1 MNKLYLI
8 FLFGVLICACA
19 GGSEA
24 PGYGVIDLEDAFD
37 NNSEYVNLSK
47 YASSVEYIPLE
58 TNEEANIGN
67 SMRAV
72 IGKDKV
78 YINFWPYITICMFD
92 VSSGEYLRKFNRHG
106 RGPGEYVAC
115 SIFAIAEGGNKL
127 IVEGFNK
134 FLIYNSEDSCIHVIH
149 NDADQ
154 IGYGNRIFPNDL
166 NGAFFFN
173 ESRTEYLSGSYEPVL
188 REYSTLIDSTG
199 VVSRTLLGSRG
210 DGYSHRSKFFSYNGR
225 VKAINSGRDT
235 IYNLTPEN
243 DISVEYAITLGKYE
257 NFKKLTHVEDRDY
270 FYEPA
275 LSEIFETEKF
285 LLMVGVLP
293 ENRLPQIFTEKYNK
307 HGKSAI
313 LYDKKEK
320 KTYALKKLPDYD
332 HLGFVND
339 IDNGAPFLPLYT
351 YGNKMYQFIDAEEF
365 ISLARQCDVP
375 RIKEVAAQLTEESNP
390 VMVVATLK

>member
-1 MNKLYLI
+1 MSKLYLI

-58 TNEEANIGN
+58 TNEEANIGD
-67 SMRAV
+67 SMEAV

-78 YINFWPYITICMFD
+78 YINFWPYRTICMFD
-92 VSSGEYLRKFNRHG
+92 ISSGEYLRKFDRYG
-106 RGPGEYVAC
+106 RGPGEYLH
-115 SIFAIAEGGNKL
+115 SFSFAIVDGGNKL
-127 IVEGFNK
+127 IVRDFKK

-149 NDADQ
+149 NNVEQ
-154 IGYGNRIFPNDL
+154 IVYGTQIISNGH
-166 NGAFFFN
+166 NGAFFLN
-173 ESRTEYLSGSYEPVL
+173 ESRTERLSGSTKPVL

-199 VVSRTLLGSRG
+199 VVLRTLLGLRD
-210 DGYSHRSKFFSYNGR
+210 DGYSNRSKFFSYNGQ

-243 DISVEYAITLGKYE
+243 DISVEYVITLGKYE
-257 NFKKLTHVEDRDY
+257 NFKKLTPVKDRDY

-275 LSEIFETEKF
+275 LGETFETEKF

-293 ENRLPQIFTEKYNK
+293 ENMLPQIFTEKYNK
-307 HGKSAI
+307 HRRSAI

-332 HLGFVND
+332 YIGFVND
-339 IDNGAPFLPLYT
+339 IDNGAPFCPLCM

-375 RIKEVAAQLTEESNP
+375 RMKEVASQLTEESNP